1 MDPENAAPQ
10 KPEHSLGALRKSR
23 NPATA
28 GIAAFFDGLSVSES
42 PPPDFRQS
50 DKGVAIKPEVGFLS
64 VDPYPLYPSL
74 GEPSF
79 DLGRSEYQAQTMASS
94 TVSVATRSSLAL
106 AESG

>member
-50 DKGVAIKPEVGFLS
+50 DKGVAIKPGVGFLS
-64 VDPYPLYPSL
+64 VDPILCTQALESRPSIL
-74 GEPSF
+74 VG
-79 DLGRSEYQAQTMASS
+79 LS
-94 TVSVATRSSLAL
+94 TRLRP
-106 AESG
+106 